1 MAAAAAA
8 SGGGGGGGGGA
19 EGVVLRLAFNPDLL
33 NLDEIVSPQT
43 LF

>member
-8 SGGGGGGGGGA
+8 GGGGGGA

-33 NLDEIVSPQT
+33 NLDEIVSPPNPV
-43 LF
+43 LIA